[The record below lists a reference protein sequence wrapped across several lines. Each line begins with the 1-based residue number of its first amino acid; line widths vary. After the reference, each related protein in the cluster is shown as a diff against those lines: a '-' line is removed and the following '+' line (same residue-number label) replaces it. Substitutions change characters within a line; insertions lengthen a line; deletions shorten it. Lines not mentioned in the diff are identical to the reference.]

1 VQARVTYILA
11 LAIVLGTTP
20 LWGVGQES
28 GITAKLHPWGQF
40 DPGTWKLV
48 RVVTET
54 LNEQGQVVSTSTTD
68 TKTTLMDIDNEGVT
82 LKIEAC
88 MEVAGKRFQSE
99 PQTVKQGF
107 HGELIV
113 PNIKLKKPVDGQVV
127 IENKK
132 VSCKVQQLEVVG
144 PTEKSDTRIYY
155 STTVSPYVLKRKSV
169 VSDPEGK
176 NVLSE
181 TSFEVLALN
190 MPIRMDEATQSGT
203 YVKASHKG
211 AKGTVTTMAVLL
223 PEVPGGVV
231 SQSLKEVGKTGR
243 VVRRSTLELVEFKA
257 HSGGDQIRVFSRKR
271 SGRRAKQTSRYGP

>member
-11 LAIVLGTTP
+11 LAIILGTTP
-20 LWGVGQES
+20 SWGLGQES

-68 TKTTLMDIDNEGVT
+68 TKTTLVDIDNEGVT

>member
-1 VQARVTYILA
+1 MQARVTYILA